1 MNDLMISSADL
12 PDLSVAQI
20 AALPHQRLQEFDIAL
35 ADLATWVKQSRE
47 RLNTALDSRYGTQ
60 GRSALVA
67 SGRDFGVSHLTDGP
81 LQVTFE
87 LPKRVSW
94 DQKRLAEI
102 AERIVGA
109 GERIQDYMD
118 VDLSVSESR
127 FNNWPPAL
135 KEQFAAARTT
145 KPGKASFSLALD
157 TKGNAL

>member
-1 MNDLMISSADL
+1 MNDLMISPADL

-20 AALPHQRLQEFDIAL
+20 VALPHQRLQELDVAL
-35 ADLATWVKQSRE
+35 ADLAAWVKQSRE
-47 RLNTALDSRYGTQ
+47 RLNAALDSRYGTL
-60 GRSALVA
+60 GRSALVE

-81 LQVTFE
+81 LKVTFE

-145 KPGKASFSLALD
+145 KPGKASFSLAM
-157 TKGNAL
+157 NQEVSE